1 MSTVEASGLNA
12 SVLVLNRHYV
22 AVHVINVRRAFGLL
36 VSAPA
41 IHTDAVAR
49 LASRARELTRK

>member
-22 AVHVINVRRAFGLL
+22 AVHVINVRRAVGLL
-36 VSAPA
+36 VNALA
-41 IHTDAVAR
+41 EVIHIEDGQY
-49 LASRARELTRK
+49 SNHDFDS